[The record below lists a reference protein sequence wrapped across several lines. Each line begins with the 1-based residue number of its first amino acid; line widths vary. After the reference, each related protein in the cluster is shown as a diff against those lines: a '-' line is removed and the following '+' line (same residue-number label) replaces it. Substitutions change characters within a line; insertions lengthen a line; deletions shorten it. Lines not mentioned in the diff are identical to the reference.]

1 MKTLRVV
8 LLDDH
13 QVVLAGMK
21 DFLEQTPGICVEG
34 PLRPRALI
42 DHVRQNHLM
51 SLLAITTCPRMR
63 STGRTEI
70 YRLSAADF
78 SGGKTAG
85 ADDDLEP
92 HDCLGII

>member
-34 PLRPRALI
+34 TFATSARSSITFART
-42 DHVRQNHLM
+42 HLM

-63 STGRTEI
+63 STGT
-70 YRLSAADF
+70 D
-78 SGGKTAG
+78 
-85 ADDDLEP
+85 
-92 HDCLGII
+92 